1 MLAHFNP
8 SELPKVC
15 PTRSGSPLKSRIP
28 STKGIP
34 EMTMAIPGI
43 VCLKAEAIGIET
55 AISKSTTLTACQVI
69 LEQVNNYSVT
79 SRPAFLNSFL
89 I

>member
-1 MLAHFNP
+1 
-8 SELPKVC
+8 
-15 PTRSGSPLKSRIP
+15 
-28 STKGIP
+28 
-34 EMTMAIPGI
+34 MTMAIPGI